1 MARTSSQPPDVSEQ
15 KTKFIR
21 IEPAFPDR
29 MAVKGAARASSA
41 TARVRDALVL
51 RAVPKNA
58 PVSQKPSDEQRL
70 G

>member
-1 MARTSSQPPDVSEQ
+1 MARTTSQPPDVSVR
-15 KTKFIR
+15 KPKVIA

-29 MAVKGAARASSA
+29 VAAKGAARASSA

-58 PVSQKPSDEQRL
+58 PAPKKPSDEQPV